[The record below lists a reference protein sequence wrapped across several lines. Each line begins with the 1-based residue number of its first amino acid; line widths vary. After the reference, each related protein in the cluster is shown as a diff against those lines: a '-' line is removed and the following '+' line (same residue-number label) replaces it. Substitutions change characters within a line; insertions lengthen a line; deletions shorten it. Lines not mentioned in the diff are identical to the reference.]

1 MMATTQMKPILLMA
15 VVVCATACGAVAPAS
30 TLTPYPTLSGSA
42 LGDRPSTP
50 VKIALVSPTNSQVV
64 HGTSVLVKVSVTGG
78 MVTKIISSHVT
89 PTLGHVH
96 LYLNNRLIYMSY
108 TLQQEVTVH
117 PGLEYAMYA
126 EFVAQDHFPFSPRDV
141 TPTVFFSVAAT

>member
-1 MMATTQMKPILLMA
+1 MMATTQMKTILLMA

-89 PTLGHVH
+89 PTLGIDD
-96 LYLNNRLIYMSY
+96 LILELLEKRTSGCVEHAFSCDQCRG
-108 TLQQEVTVH
+108 TLRSGE
-117 PGLEYAMYA
+117 PGI
-126 EFVAQDHFPFSPRDV
+126 PIP
-141 TPTVFFSVAAT
+141 ATSH